1 MSRHSKKVPSYRLHK
16 ASGQA
21 VVTLNGTDIYLG
33 KHGLESSLRNYE
45 KVIAHWLA
53 NNRRS
58 PAASGP
64 HARPGMDLADIH
76 QLFYA
81 YHGHAEA
88 YYVKDGEQ
96 TGEVAN
102 IEFACRPL
110 VDMFGPAL
118 VPDFRPTDL
127 KTVRQKMI
135 DNGLA
140 RKTINGRINRIRRM
154 FKWGVENDM
163 VPPDVFHAL
172 QAVAPLRRGR
182 SGVREGH
189 AVRPVPEQY
198 IEDVMPFL
206 SPTVQAMIRV
216 QEFTG
221 MRPGELLI
229 MRTCDIDAT
238 GKVWVYKPES
248 HKTDHL
254 DHDRLIY
261 IGEKAQQYLR
271 PYLRTELTAHL
282 FSPRLALEERCAPK
296 PNHRRQPNLHR
307 KTQRKVLTRYTPSS
321 YRRAISYACDQAFP
335 APAPLCRLVDDD
347 GKLESPKA
355 WEQRLKKNNLVGE
368 LKKWQKEHR
377 WHPHQLRHNAAT
389 YLRKQFGLEAARVV
403 LGHRSAAV
411 TEIYAE
417 MDKMKAAEIMEKAG

>member
-1 MSRHSKKVPSYRLHK
+1 MSRHSKRVPSYRLHK

-33 KHGLESSLRNYE
+33 KHGSEPSRATYS
-45 KVIAHWLA
+45 KVIGQWL
-53 NNRRS
+53 S
-58 PAASGP
+58 HCKLPPASSSTGGIPSNALI
-64 HARPGMDLADIH
+64 DLH
-76 QLFYA
+76 QLFN
-81 YHGHAEA
+81 A
-88 YYVKDGEQ
+88 YYDFAKVYYVRDGKP
-96 TGEVAN
+96 TGEVEN
-102 IEFACRPL
+102 VEFASRPL
-110 VDMFGPAL
+110 IELFGFML
-118 VPDFRPTDL
+118 VCEFRPSNL
-127 KTVRQKMI
+127 KAVRQKMI
-135 DNGLA
+135 ENNLC
-140 RKTINGRINRIRRM
+140 RKTVNNRINRIRRI

-182 SGVREGH
+182 DGVREGR

-206 SPTVQAMIRV
+206 PPTVQAMIRV

-229 MRTCDIDAT
+229 MRSCDLDTT

-254 DHDRLIY
+254 DHDRQIY
-261 IGEKAQQYLR
+261 IGSRAQH
-271 PYLRTELTAHL
+271 HL
-282 FSPRLALEERCAPK
+282 SPFLGTDLDAYIFSPRRAQEERCAPK

-307 KTQRKVLTRYTPSS
+307 KTQRKVLTRYTPCS